1 MRPDDDPRTIKELGF
16 KAWFTDVLWYHYKWV
31 ILGSLAVLV
40 AAGAIAMQFF
50 SKTETDAEIVLAV
63 SKTISPEKVND
74 LKFVIGGIL
83 GDVNGDGEILI
94 SINQFLL
101 NPDEDEKTY
110 NPSFST
116 DSSAMLA
123 TFLRPNIVLYLFDR
137 VNLEIYAPL
146 GNERFNADVAAEYG
160 GSNGVVPLGDV
171 ELFKQLDLTGEDE
184 LYACFKVKTL
194 NVKKND
200 EEYYQTA
207 RKIMDGFFAVNG

>member
-1 MRPDDDPRTIKELGF
+1 
-16 KAWFTDVLWYHYKWV
+16 
-31 ILGSLAVLV
+31 
-40 AAGAIAMQFF
+40 
-50 SKTETDAEIVLAV
+50 
-63 SKTISPEKVND
+63 
-74 LKFVIGGIL
+74 
-83 GDVNGDGEILI
+83 
-94 SINQFLL
+94 
-101 NPDEDEKTY
+101 
-110 NPSFST
+110 
-116 DSSAMLA
+116 MLA